1 MSIWHL
7 DLFLSSQ
14 FIDIFH
20 QFHLWSFVFSSS
32 PPTFACWFIFFTY
45 ISLFLSPS
53 LSIDLLSLLY
63 YFSPS
68 NIESHYINIDIGSR
82 YVFISSASGTTRRK
96 VTSFNFVLYNCI
108 YLQGVWGQT
117 SPGLTRHTQS
127 KIFDAL
133 FVVLVVFVF
142 SLVSPCIYWL

>member
-1 MSIWHL
+1 MGCPYGTSIS
-7 DLFLSSQ
+7 LSSQ
-14 FIDIFH
+14 FIDI
-20 QFHLWSFVFSSS
+20 FHLWSFVFSSS
-32 PPTFACWFIFFTY
+32 PPTFACWFIFSYF
-45 ISLFLSPS
+45 ISLFLSP

-108 YLQGVWGQT
+108 YLQGVRGQT

-127 KIFDAL
+127 KIFHAL
-133 FVVLVVFVF
+133 LVVLVVFVF